1 MAEPLATKYR
11 PQTLD
16 EICGQESIVK
26 ILNRQISLNEIKN
39 TYLFCG
45 PSGCGKTTAARA
57 FASAINNNIGSP
69 IEIDAASNNGVDN
82 VRQIVKTSNERAID
96 CKYKVYILDECHSL
110 TTQSWQA
117 FLKCI
122 EEPPPFTIF
131 IFCTTNPQK
140 IPDTILNRVLRFN
153 FSRRPSNK
161 IKERLNFICKQ
172 EHFTNYD
179 DACDYISRISKNQM
193 RDAISLLDK
202 CASYDSDLNIEN
214 VLSAIGNFSYDIYF
228 NLINSIIDGNLET
241 TIQILTD
248 IYNSGNDMIYFVD
261 NFLAFCLDVSKYC
274 IFNSIEIT
282 KLPQN
287 LIEQLK
293 NCTNFDNANKYYLYI
308 IDNLLE
314 LKQLIKQDI
323 DAKSTIE
330 VKFLQLC
337 RCI

>member
-26 ILNRQISLNEIKN
+26 ILTRQISLNEIKN

-57 FASAINNNIGSP
+57 FAKAINNNIGSP

-82 VRQIVKTSNERAID
+82 VRQIVKTANERAID

-110 TTQSWQA
+110 TIQSWQA

-153 FSRRPSNK
+153 FSRIPSIK
-161 IKERLNFICKQ
+161 IKERLLYICKQ

-193 RDAISLLDK
+193 RDAIALLDK
-202 CASYDSDLNIEN
+202 CASYDSNLEINNI
-214 VLSAIGNFSYDIYF
+214 LSAIGNFSYDVYF
-228 NLINSIIDGNLET
+228 KLINAVIDGSLET
-241 TIQILTD
+241 TIEILNNV
-248 IYNSGNDMIYFVD
+248 YNSGNDMVYFVD
-261 NFLAFCLDVSKYC
+261 NFLEFCLDVSKYS

-287 LIEQLK
+287 LINDLK
-293 NCTNFDNANKYYLYI
+293 NCTNFDNANQYYLYI

-314 LKQLIKQDI
+314 LKQMIKQDI
-323 DAKSTIE
+323 DAKTTIE
-330 VKFLQLC
+330 IKFMQLC
-337 RCI
+337 RCK